1 MAQALASHLLESD
14 WRDLRGRTDPGVWP
28 KPMLDLFVL
37 ARSLSVLPNMRVKLA
52 APVPNRFGSR
62 RELRRGRFS
71 FVILPAR
78 RRSLSAIR

>member
-1 MAQALASHLLESD
+1 
-14 WRDLRGRTDPGVWP
+14 
-28 KPMLDLFVL
+28 MLDLFVL
-37 ARSLSVLPNMRVKLA
+37 ARSLSVLPNMRLKLA